1 MENVN
6 KQFRSKNDCT
16 LSLGIG
22 STKYWMV
29 DNILSEKIKR
39 FIGKKY
45 KPIRLDFSFVSFLY
59 PLDDECLNGQPH
71 FKIIQKDW
79 IQSHTRT
86 QKSIHDSF
94 LCFWLSWRE
103 KLDKKSLAIWVYTIQ
118 KKNKK
123 QWKCTTG
130 LQAIQLMWLFVT
142 EKYFSC
148 FDKMD
153 IWY

>member
-39 FIGKKY
+39 FICKKY

-103 KLDKKSLAIWVYTIQ
+103 KLDSKKFSYLSIHPTKEKQ
-118 KKNKK
+118 KTMKVHNWLTGHSINVIVCN
-123 QWKCTTG
+123 WK
-130 LQAIQLMWLFVT
+130 IFFLF
-142 EKYFSC
+142 
-148 FDKMD
+148 
-153 IWY
+153 W